1 MSQLTKEV
9 IVSAPTG
16 TKTGSSSEMAHA
28 AALEHAPSEL
38 KVIVPQL
45 PSSAEQSDS
54 LFEHFAWLYIFCRE
68 RIFRDDTQRI
78 IAALWPQGKPP
89 AKTRL
94 IELGCGP
101 GFYSCRLATLFPN
114 ISVLGVDSSEKQL
127 NWAREKTRSF
137 GLYNCAFDRLN
148 VLALA
153 CPDES
158 FDNLIASRLFTVLP
172 RRERAVSEMFRV
184 LRRGGRCFVAEP
196 RYEFWASL
204 PLFAM
209 WMLAGLTRYK
219 NGYREPRKA
228 SVLSHGSFKRLFAT
242 QPWRQL
248 QTWEDGRYQYVLCEK
263 S

>member
-28 AALEHAPSEL
+28 AALKEVPSEL

-45 PSSAEQSDS
+45 PSSAEQSVS

-101 GFYSCRLATLFPN
+101 GFYSCRLA
-114 ISVLGVDSSEKQL
+114 
-127 NWAREKTRSF
+127 
-137 GLYNCAFDRLN
+137 
-148 VLALA
+148 
-153 CPDES
+153 
-158 FDNLIASRLFTVLP
+158 RLFTVLP